1 MENKQNTRG
10 NIRKSTMKTTE
21 PVKYIE
27 KTRSYYEAQGF
38 GIPYQWTRHSETPIT
53 PLKKAL
59 KDSTV
64 ALITTAATYP
74 RTDEDIRFVDS
85 VTVDPLPVKLYADD
99 LSWDKKATH
108 LDDIGSYL
116 PLAML
121 KQACDRGRIVAVAD
135 RFHCV
140 PTEYSQR
147 QTIEHDAPEI
157 LHRCREDGAD
167 IALLVPL

>member
-1 MENKQNTRG
+1 
-10 NIRKSTMKTTE
+10 MKNTE

-38 GIPYQWTRHSETPIT
+38 ERPYQWARHSETPFT
-53 PLKKAL
+53 PLKKTL
-59 KDSTV
+59 KDSKV
-64 ALITTAATYP
+64 GLITTAATYP

-85 VTVDPLPVKLYADD
+85 VAIDPLPMKLYADD
-99 LSWDKKATH
+99 LAWDKKATH

-116 PLAML
+116 PIEML
-121 KQACDRGRIVAVAD
+121 KQERDLGRIASVVD
-135 RFHCV
+135 RLHCV

-147 QTIEHDAPEI
+147 QTIEHDAVEI